1 MKTTLEIDDA
11 LYREVKALSALTGRK
26 LKDLVSE
33 GLRHVLESPQVA
45 GSTKGGQDSKALS
58 ELRQW
63 FKATERVMKKA
74 PKGPSVRELLEQDRK
89 RLEKP

>member
-11 LYREVKALSALTGRK
+11 LYREVKAMSALTGRK

-33 GLRHVLESPQVA
+33 GLMHVLHRP
-45 GSTKGGQDSKALS
+45 ALEITPAKDADALA

-63 FKATERVMKKA
+63 FKATERSMKKA
-74 PKGPSVRELLEQDRK
+74 PKGPTVRELLEQDRD
-89 RLEKP
+89 RLERP